1 MTKMGTMLTAEEY
14 QELNELRRYKAQREA
29 DDLKLRDAANRIGK
43 VTEEIR
49 FLIAERKRSQ
59 QPDGGGR

>member
-1 MTKMGTMLTAEEY
+1 MGTMMTAEEY
-14 QELNELRRYKAQREA
+14 KELNELRRYKAQREA

-49 FLIAERKRSQ
+49 YMIAERKRSQ

>member
-1 MTKMGTMLTAEEY
+1 MGTILTAEEY
-14 QELNELRRYKAQREA
+14 KELNELRRYKAQRET

-43 VTEEIR
+43 VAESIR
-49 FLIAERKRSQ
+49 QLIDERKRSQ

>member
-1 MTKMGTMLTAEEY
+1 MGTMLTAEEY

-49 FLIAERKRSQ
+49 FLIDERKRSQ

>member
-1 MTKMGTMLTAEEY
+1 MNMGTMMTAEEY
-14 QELNELRRYKAQREA
+14 KELNELRRYKAQREA

-49 FLIAERKRSQ
+49 YMIAERKRSQ

>member
-1 MTKMGTMLTAEEY
+1 MGTILTAEEY

-29 DDLKLRDAANRIGK
+29 DDVRLRDAANRIGK
-43 VTEEIR
+43 VSEAIR
-49 FLIAERKRSQ
+49 QLIDERKRSL